1 MFTLEW
7 STSSRLKD
15 VMHQFQKHLDY
26 LQEFWSVLDNIDKSL
41 CVVDVKQPARA
52 SAIRRIDAG
61 NDCIIIV
68 HIDFKDPKSLP
79 EQVPVYWSCAFSYA
93 YEQLAY
99 VMEKKLQKMVK

>member
-61 NDCIIIV
+61 LIPLPQFHLSPYSFISVLTKFTFIYLYLV
-68 HIDFKDPKSLP
+68 HFFLR
-79 EQVPVYWSCAFSYA
+79 E
-93 YEQLAY
+93 
-99 VMEKKLQKMVK
+99 